1 MKKQLLTLATAL
13 FVAGA
18 MFTSCA
24 TDPEEAPIQPDE
36 TRITTRAFGDK
47 SPIVSVYV
55 EINDNDPRIVTSYK
69 DGDGKAF
76 IDLVHLFASNIHKD
90 ADGYPN
96 IYFNDKMAPMF
107 ADFHTY
113 LDPIKANGTKV
124 LLTVLGDWQG
134 IGVANLD
141 ADQANAFADILVY
154 IVDTY
159 GLDGIS
165 FDDEYADYSSLKSGS
180 FSHVIKALHAKLDAK
195 FGAGA
200 KLITVF
206 QWGNYGQIDAEAGA
220 MIDYADQGT
229 FGPNVFYSS
238 SSITGMTND
247 RWMPQAIQ
255 MGQSYNALQ
264 LNQIKTRSLQAANG
278 NYGGIMMFNMRRASD
293 VNPLPVFQKI
303 ADGAFGG
310 TVTYDGSDYTR
321 SWTPDPNGYTIT
333 KDDVPAYQ
341 PIFTGN

>member
-1 MKKQLLTLATAL
+1 MKKHFLTLATAL

-24 TDPEEAPIQPDE
+24 NDPEEAPVQPDE
-36 TRITTRAFGDK
+36 TQITTRAYGDK

-69 DGDGKAF
+69 DGNGKAF
-76 IDLVHLFASNIHKD
+76 IDLVHLFAANVNVDS
-90 ADGYPN
+90 DGHAV

-113 LDPIKANGTKV
+113 LDPIKAQGTKV
-124 LLTVLGDWQG
+124 LLTILPNWQHKG
-134 IGVANLD
+134 MANMDVAE
-141 ADQANAFADILVY
+141 ADRFADILTY

-159 GLDGIS
+159 QLDGIS
-165 FDDEYADYSSLKSGS
+165 FDDEYADYYDYVDNSYSYI
-180 FSHVIKALHAKLDAK
+180 IKALRAKLDTK

-206 QWGNYGQIDAEAGA
+206 QWGNYGQIDAAAGA
-220 MIDYADQGT
+220 MLDYADHGT
-229 FGPNVFYSS
+229 FGANVFYSS
-238 SSITGMTND
+238 SSISGMTND

-255 MGQSYNALQ
+255 LGNSYNALT
-264 LNQIKTRSLQAANG
+264 LNQIKNRSSQAASG
-278 NYGGIMMFNMRRASD
+278 NYGGIMMFNMRRYSERS
-293 VNPLPVFQKI
+293 PLPVFQKI
-303 ADGAFGG
+303 AEGAFGG
-310 TVTYDGSDYTR
+310 TVTYDGTDYTR

-333 KDDVPAYQ
+333 KNDVPAYQ
-341 PIFTGN
+341 PTFTGN